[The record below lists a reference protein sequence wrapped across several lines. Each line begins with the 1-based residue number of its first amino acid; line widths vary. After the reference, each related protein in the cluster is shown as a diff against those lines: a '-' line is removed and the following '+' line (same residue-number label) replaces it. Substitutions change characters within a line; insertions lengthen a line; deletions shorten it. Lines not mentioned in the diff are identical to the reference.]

1 MLQINKFA
9 KLCHCKASLLRY
21 YDSHG
26 ILVPCYIDDLTGYRY
41 YQSEQALDFY
51 RIKQLQSCGLSI
63 KEIKA
68 CKNKSDDEVI
78 GILNMKL
85 NEQKQIVNSIE
96 NLIHTYQ
103 EDKMKLEETVNKF
116 NKQHLLN
123 VESKDNKL
131 NLSIHGNNLCLNFNK
146 KTDKIAELLNTMQKQ
161 SLIYFED
168 FDDLTMYENETWNYT
183 KIASGWNTKNELLK
197 MIEQSQIDKKICIH
211 LFNIN
216 ESINLFDIADIMNL
230 ADENG
235 YHTDTSLFN
244 VSLSLDGI
252 NNYAIVYVDK

>member
-1 MLQINKFA
+1 M
-9 KLCHCKASLLRY
+9 
-21 YDSHG
+21 
-26 ILVPCYIDDLTGYRY
+26 
-41 YQSEQALDFY
+41 
-51 RIKQLQSCGLSI
+51 SI

-68 CKNKSDDEVI
+68 CKNKSDDEVDRY
-78 GILNMKL
+78 LNMKL

-123 VESKDNKL
+123 VESKHNKL

-168 FDDLTMYENETWNYT
+168 FR
-183 KIASGWNTKNELLK
+183 
-197 MIEQSQIDKKICIH
+197 
-211 LFNIN
+211 
-216 ESINLFDIADIMNL
+216 
-230 ADENG
+230 
-235 YHTDTSLFN
+235 
-244 VSLSLDGI
+244 
-252 NNYAIVYVDK
+252 